1 MHITMGMSNNSV
13 EYLFLNSELSFLISC
28 LIRNILMIEIHNDNV
43 RNNNTTQG
51 VSMNNS
57 TSFLPDQL
65 YKKNEAA
72 YILSLGLEWFGFI
85 LFVIAISIFI
95 YQVSL

>member
-1 MHITMGMSNNSV
+1 
-13 EYLFLNSELSFLISC
+13 
-28 LIRNILMIEIHNDNV
+28 MIEKV
-43 RNNNTTQG
+43 
-51 VSMNNS
+51 
-57 TSFLPDQL
+57 
-65 YKKNEAA
+65 AA